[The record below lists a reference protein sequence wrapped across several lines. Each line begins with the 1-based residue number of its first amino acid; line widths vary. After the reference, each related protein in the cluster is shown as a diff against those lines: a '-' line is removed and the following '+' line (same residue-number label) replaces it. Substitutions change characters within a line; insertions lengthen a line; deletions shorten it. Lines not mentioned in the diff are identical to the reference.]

1 MEDNKERIEL
11 PHIDEIH
18 FDYALSLVQEE
29 ELLYGFLL
37 DYQKTL
43 ETVPQKLE
51 MLYAEILQEAGVAN
65 YRCEVH
71 ALKSTSAT
79 VGALI
84 ISQLARLLEVAAIE
98 KNLERIHTLHPI
110 LMEELAKHKARIDEA
125 FPITDVEETVEI
137 EAEYLDMLMAAL
149 QMEDYSVADFLMAKI
164 KENRYSEQMQMWVDA
179 LAGQVFN
186 LQVQDALNT
195 IEIIKG

>member
-11 PHIDEIH
+11 PHIDEFH

-84 ISQLARLLEVAAIE
+84 LSQLARLLEVAAIE

-125 FPITDVEETVEI
+125 FPIADVEETVEV

-149 QMEDYSVADFLMAKI
+149 QMEDYSVADFLIAKI
-164 KENRYSEQMQMWVDA
+164 KEKRYSEQMQMWVDA